1 MFLVVKFQIMH
12 IRFFFSDNSL
22 LGKIVPTVFKL
33 VKQMCVYTKKNHIAE
48 LMNSKN
54 RFSLYLLHTKTK
66 ARPSSHCSKNY
77 QTPLMYLWHQKNK

>member
-1 MFLVVKFQIMH
+1 MH
-12 IRFFFSDNSL
+12 IQFFFSDNSL

-54 RFSLYLLHTKTK
+54 RFSLYSTRSTLKLKHGPILIVVKITK
-66 ARPSSHCSKNY
+66 H
-77 QTPLMYLWHQKNK
+77 H